1 MERVTLNGT
10 PATPS
15 VVLDSEQGK
24 LEFSGRSLP
33 EDTLTFYR
41 PILNWIDDYL
51 HINKGNTH
59 TDISIKLEYFNTATS
74 KVILNMLS
82 RFENTGNVNVHWF
95 HYQEDEDMLES
106 GKEFQELVKLPF
118 HFHTFE

>member
-15 VVLDSEQGK
+15 VVLDSDSGT

-51 HINKGNTH
+51 HLNKGH

-82 RFENTGNVNVHWF
+82 RFEKTGNVNVHWF
-95 HYQEDEDMLES
+95 HYEEDEDMLES

-118 HFHTFE
+118 HFHTFG